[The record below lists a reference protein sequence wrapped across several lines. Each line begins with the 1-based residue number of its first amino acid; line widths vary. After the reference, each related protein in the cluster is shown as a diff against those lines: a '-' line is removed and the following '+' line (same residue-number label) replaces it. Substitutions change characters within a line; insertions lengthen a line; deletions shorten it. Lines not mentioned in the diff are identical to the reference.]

1 MAAINGASLPALKI
15 ENATSPAIKDEGA
28 GASPSL
34 YVEEDDVYEDTGDL
48 DFSHSQQQ
56 FWLSRIPKSLWEL
69 LASLPEEDEVE
80 IGTIRVEGDSNDPKR
95 VRLLVHNPLSILQS
109 IRRSA

>member
-1 MAAINGASLPALKI
+1 MNGASLPTLKI
-15 ENATSPAIKDEGA
+15 EHATSSEIKDEGA
-28 GASPSL
+28 DASPSL
-34 YVEEDDVYEDTGDL
+34 FVEDDDVYEDTGDL

-69 LASLPEEDEVE
+69 WASMPEEGEVE

-95 VRLLVHNPLSILQS
+95 VRPLLYDPLSISQS
-109 IRRSA
+109 KRRSV